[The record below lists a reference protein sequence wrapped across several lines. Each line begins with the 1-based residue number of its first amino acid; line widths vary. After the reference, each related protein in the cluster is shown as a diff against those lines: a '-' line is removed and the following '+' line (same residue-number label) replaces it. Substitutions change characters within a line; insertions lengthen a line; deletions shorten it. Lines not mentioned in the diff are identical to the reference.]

1 MTASLLSETVA
12 SSLEQTTVEGGLD
25 EGDRKPPFH
34 ARGRGQPDGNSA
46 CLRKI
51 ARRRGPTAI
60 PCSTCSQWMKVTGRG
75 RRTQSASCS
84 PRLRCGPEGFSSRN
98 NGPRWSGPRNENIRA
113 TRNEK
118 PKRRAWR
125 DGRLRNA
132 GWRGSFLGE
141 KPSSIVDSAIRTSW
155 RWTVAH
161 HFYPHSTNSDVSL
174 RKNDNKDFNRVAGKF
189 GVG

>member
-1 MTASLLSETVA
+1 MV
-12 SSLEQTTVEGGLD
+12 VDGGLEALLEFRD
-25 EGDRKPPFH
+25 CDVDQRDSPVEVMDRGGVVLGKRKPEPLGMRKPERR
-34 ARGRGQPDGNSA
+34 ARG
-46 CLRKI
+46 
-51 ARRRGPTAI
+51 
-60 PCSTCSQWMKVTGRG
+60 V
-75 RRTQSASCS
+75 
-84 PRLRCGPEGFSSRN
+84 
-98 NGPRWSGPRNENIRA
+98 
-113 TRNEK
+113 
-118 PKRRAWR
+118 
-125 DGRLRNA
+125 GRLRNA